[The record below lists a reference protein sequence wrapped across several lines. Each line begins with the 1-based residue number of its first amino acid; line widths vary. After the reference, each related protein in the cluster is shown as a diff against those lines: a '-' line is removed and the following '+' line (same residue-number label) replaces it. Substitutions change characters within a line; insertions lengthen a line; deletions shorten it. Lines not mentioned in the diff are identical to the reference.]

1 MRKKRACNV
10 HSFPVRS
17 TQPAKKSLAG
27 RFLGCIDQPAADPDL
42 SFNQLMTVH
51 YPSAVDMAQAQP
63 AHGRDAQ
70 RTYTAQQM
78 ITAQQHEIQQF
89 KACHAKSADRK

>member
-1 MRKKRACNV
+1 
-10 HSFPVRS
+10 
-17 TQPAKKSLAG
+17 
-27 RFLGCIDQPAADPDL
+27 
-42 SFNQLMTVH
+42 MTVH